1 MADADQNPAPV
12 KPDNLNDVGVLKRRE
27 IEARIVAPLLE
38 RLGEEFGSERV
49 YELAR
54 EVVVEVAQAQGG
66 ELAAHLGGNDLAHFA
81 ESMENWTKGGA
92 LEIEVVEQSDEVF
105 AFNVNRC
112 RYAEMY
118 REVGLADLG
127 ASLSCNRDGTM
138 VQGFNPNIEFT
149 RTQTIMGGA
158 DHCDFVYR
166 LDGTPVEVT

>member
-1 MADADQNPAPV
+1 M
-12 KPDNLNDVGVLKRRE
+12 LKRRE

-38 RLGEEFGSERV
+38 RLAEEFGSERV

-54 EVVVEVAQAQGG
+54 EVVVGVAQGQGA
-66 ELAAHLGGNDLAHFA
+66 ELAAHIGANGLEAFSG
-81 ESMENWTKGGA
+81 SMDNWTKGGA
-92 LEIEVVEQSDEVF
+92 LEIEVVEKTDEVY

-118 REVGLADLG
+118 RDLGLAELG
-127 ASLSCNRDGTM
+127 ATLSCDRDGTM
-138 VQGFNPNIEFT
+138 VEGFNPDIEFT

-166 LDGTPVEVT
+166 SGNAETSVELS